1 MFNLPK
7 NMEGRYSP
15 LYFLASVGAGG
26 LVVTF
31 FMYLLYWVPHTGRP
45 VPVFEDIMGYFA
57 TASLAGQTGV
67 VVGMAAIA
75 LFALMNI
82 RLLFWNIA
90 HFAKFKKSE
99 SYGAHQKT
107 NAQTQV
113 LAYPLAL
120 AMSINVMFIVGL
132 VFVPGLWGVV
142 EYMFPVAL
150 AAFTTVGVLAFA
162 LIGQF
167 IKRVLV
173 KGGFDS
179 SKNNSFAQVLPAF
192 AMAMVGVGAAAPAAM
207 STIKL
212 TAGISLVLSTFFL
225 VSALIMMSVAI
236 VIGSAAMLKHGAA
249 KETAPTLLIAIP
261 ILTTLGILVIRQD
274 HGLHVFFDGHTTAG
288 ATLMFLS
295 LLISVQ
301 LLFALLGVAVLRAQG
316 YFSSYVNGEEK
327 SAGSYALICPGV
339 GFSVLFQF
347 FINKGLVATDLVDK
361 FSATYWALTAVAI
374 ASQMAMVWLLFKL
387 NAKHFAVEAKP
398 ALAPAE

>member
-1 MFNLPK
+1 MFKLPK
-7 NMEGRYSP
+7 NMLERYSP

-26 LVVTF
+26 IVVTF
-31 FMYLLYWVPHTGRP
+31 FMYLLYWVPHPGRP
-45 VPVFEDIMGYFA
+45 VPIFEDIAGYFA
-57 TASLAGQTGV
+57 NASLAGQTGV
-67 VVGMAAIA
+67 AIGMAAIA
-75 LFALMNI
+75 FFVLMNI
-82 RLLFWNIA
+82 RLLFWNLSE
-90 HFAKFKKSE
+90 FGKFKKTDA
-99 SYGAHQKT
+99 YKAHQKT

-120 AMSINVMFIVGL
+120 AMGINVLFIAGL

-142 EYMFPVAL
+142 EFLFPVAMV
-150 AAFTTVGVLAFA
+150 AFVAVGVLAFA

-167 IKRVLV
+167 LKRVLV
-173 KGGFDS
+173 EGGFDS

-192 AMAMVGVGAAAPAAM
+192 ALAMVGVGVAAPAAM
-207 STIKL
+207 SAVTL
-212 TAGISLVLSTFFL
+212 TAGISLILSTFFL
-225 VSALIMMSVAI
+225 IVTLIMMSVAI
-236 VIGSAAMLKHGAA
+236 VIGSASMLKHGAG

-288 ATLMFLS
+288 DTLMFLS
-295 LLISVQ
+295 MLVSVQ
-301 LLFALLGVAVLRAQG
+301 ALFALLGVMVLRAQG
-316 YFSSYVNGEEK
+316 YFSSYVNGKEK

-347 FINKGLVATDLVDK
+347 FINKGLVATELVDK
-361 FSATYWALTAVAI
+361 FSPTYWALTAIAI
-374 ASQMAMVWLLFKL
+374 GAQLAMVWLLFML